1 MDFQKKKKKAS
12 VLTKPLVVMTTPLTM
27 SNEHCK
33 NHPLGIKKKKK
44 KSYTP
49 EKKLQDKWRKITC
62 LQIKA
67 YNA

>member
-1 MDFQKKKKKAS
+1 MDFQKKKKAS

-44 KSYTP
+44 KKLHSWEETTGQM
-49 EKKLQDKWRKITC
+49 EKNNMFT
-62 LQIKA
+62 
-67 YNA
+67 N